1 MIDLVYQTLL
11 TIINKDNQGYV
22 SPTEFN
28 ILANNVQ
35 NEIVRGYFE
44 DINKNK
50 NKENRG
56 LTNKGYGNLDFN
68 VRQRLQQFAVLPT
81 ALQVVTGTCTLPEDL
96 YFIEDD
102 GVTTGITQTHPN
114 VVVEEVERG
123 KINFMKGS
131 LSKPTALYPVYERYA
146 STLRVFPTT
155 VNEVQVS
162 YLRKPK
168 FPNWTYFMLPNGQP
182 AYNPADTSFQDF
194 ELHES
199 EFSNVVLKLL
209 VYFGI
214 NLRESDVVQI
224 GELLKDKQNI
234 KESN

>member
-1 MIDLVYQTLL
+1 MIDSVYQTLL
-11 TIINKDNQGYV
+11 TILNKDNQGYV

-35 NEIVRGYFE
+35 NEILREYFE
-44 DINKNK
+44 DINKSK
-50 NKENRG
+50 NRENRG
-56 LTNKGYGNLDFN
+56 LTNKGYGNLNFN
-68 VRQRLQQFAVLPT
+68 VRQRLQQFAVPPR
-81 ALQVVTGTCTLPEDL
+81 AIQVVTGTCQLPDDL

-102 GVTTGITQTHPN
+102 GIITGTTQVHPDT
-114 VVVEEVERG
+114 VVEEVERG
-123 KINFMKGS
+123 KINFLKKS
-131 LSKPTALYPVYERYA
+131 IAKPTLLYPIYERYA
-146 STLRVFPTT
+146 ETIRVFPTSIT
-155 VNEVQVS
+155 QVQVS

-199 EFSNVVLKLL
+199 EFSNVVLKML

-224 GELLKDKQNI
+224 AEVLKDKQNL
-234 KESN
+234 KENN

>member
-11 TIINKDNQGYV
+11 TIINKDNQGYI

-123 KINFMKGS
+123 KINFMKSS
-131 LSKPTALYPVYERYA
+131 LSKPTALYPIYERYA
-146 STLRVFPTT
+146 STLRVFPTSI
-155 VNEVQVS
+155 NEVQVS

-182 AYNPADTSFQDF
+182 AYNPSDSSFQDF

-224 GELLKDKQNI
+224 GELLKDKQNV

>member
-35 NEIVRGYFE
+35 NEILRGYFE

-56 LTNKGYGNLDFN
+56 LTNTGYGNLGFN

-81 ALQVVTGTCTLPEDL
+81 TLQVSLGNCNLPDDL
-96 YFIEDD
+96 YFIEDN
-102 GVTTGITQTHPN
+102 GVITGTTQVNPN
-114 VVVEEVERG
+114 VLLEEVERG
-123 KINFMKGS
+123 QLNIMNNS
-131 LSKPTALYPVYERYA
+131 LAKPTALYPVYERYA
-146 STLRVFPTT
+146 KTLRILPTT
-155 VNEVQVS
+155 ITQVKVS
-162 YLRKPK
+162 YLRKPN

-182 AYNPADTSFQDF
+182 AYNPADSSFQDF

-209 VYFGI
+209 SYFGI

-224 GELLKDKQNI
+224 AEVLKDKQNL
-234 KESN
+234 KENN